1 MTEYGAKATSRPAG
15 TSNEKEEVSWLSSY
29 LVIWQNKSTKQPDN
43 QTTKQPNNQTTIA
56 LQQHPAQRE
65 TTKQLDN

>member
-29 LVIWQNKSTKQPDN
+29 LVIWQNKSTKQP
-43 QTTKQPNNQTTIA
+43 KQPNNQTT
-56 LQQHPAQRE
+56 
-65 TTKQLDN
+65 KQP